1 MKLKR
6 LGKGG
11 KLFMLV
17 ASCSGNEL
25 KNDSKK
31 CVKIDIVEKAKKMP
45 L

>member
-25 KNDSKK
+25 KMIAKR
-31 CVKIDIVEKAKKMP
+31 VK
-45 L
+45 